1 MIRVVIELN
10 LIFPYK
16 LSMGTLVEFCSLWDS
31 RIFSGGTQRL
41 RAIIS
46 MPARHFKTIFGE
58 NPRVGKYGIPS
69 GMEYFIESLK
79 VKRIM
84 VK

>member
-1 MIRVVIELN
+1 MIRAVIELN

-16 LSMGTLVEFCSLWDS
+16 LSMGALAEFCSLWDS

-41 RAIIS
+41 KALIS
-46 MPARHFKTIFGE
+46 IPSHHFKTIFGE
-58 NPRVGKYGIPS
+58 NPRVGKYGVPS
-69 GMEYFIESLK
+69 GMEYFIDSLK
-79 VKRIM
+79 VKKIM

>member
-1 MIRVVIELN
+1 MIRAVIELN

-16 LSMGTLVEFCSLWDS
+16 RSMGTLAEFCSLWNS

-41 RAIIS
+41 KAIIA
-46 MPARHFKTIFGE
+46 MPSRHFKTIFGE
-58 NPRVGKYGIPS
+58 NPRVGKYGVPS

-79 VKRIM
+79 VKKIL